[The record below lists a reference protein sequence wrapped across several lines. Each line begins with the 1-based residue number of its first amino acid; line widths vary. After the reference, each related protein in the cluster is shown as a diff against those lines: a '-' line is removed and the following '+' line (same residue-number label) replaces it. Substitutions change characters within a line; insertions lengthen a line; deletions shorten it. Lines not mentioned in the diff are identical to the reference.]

1 MKKQDWN
8 ELKSEPLFTEH
19 IKTLQECSRD
29 DAHEEYMTESQLLAV
44 DFDDVKTAY
53 TSMLGE
59 RNRIAASV
67 DAMSVNI
74 SANGEPEV
82 IVFIEFKN
90 GELKKSEAEKVH
102 NKVRDSILIFCDI
115 TEKTLRYTR
124 QNAEFVLV
132 YNKDINKNRLSENPT
147 PSRDQFQD
155 WAMEKAKEEPI
166 YFGVDVYSPFF
177 FRAAHTYTEEEFREY
192 EKQLTSI
199 V

>member
-1 MKKQDWN
+1 
-8 ELKSEPLFTEH
+8 
-19 IKTLQECSRD
+19 
-29 DAHEEYMTESQLLAV
+29 
-44 DFDDVKTAY
+44 
-53 TSMLGE
+53 MLGK

-67 DAMSVNI
+67 DAMSVNV
-74 SANGEPEV
+74 STDGEPEV

-90 GELKKSEAEKVH
+90 GELKKSEAEEVH
-102 NKVRDSILIFCDI
+102 NKIRDSILIFCDI

-132 YNKDINKNRLSENPT
+132 YNKDVNKNRLSEKST
-147 PSRDQFQD
+147 PSKHQIHD
-155 WAMEKAKEEPI
+155 WTMEKAKEEPI
-166 YFGVDVYSPFF
+166 YFGVDVYYPFF